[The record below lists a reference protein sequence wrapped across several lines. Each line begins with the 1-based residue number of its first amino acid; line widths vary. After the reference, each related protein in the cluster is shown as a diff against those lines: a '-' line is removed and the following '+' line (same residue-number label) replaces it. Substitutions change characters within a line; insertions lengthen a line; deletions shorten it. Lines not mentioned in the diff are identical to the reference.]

1 MMAAAVIIVYKTAI
15 LYETNIRL
23 NYYNILN
30 YRSSGDDGGSII
42 ILQWQWQALFVI
54 LLHNIAKNAAQQCQ
68 WRRCD

>member
-1 MMAAAVIIVYKTAI
+1 MAAAVIIVYKTAI

-30 YRSSGDDGGSII
+30 YRSGGERWLIDNNI
-42 ILQWQWQALFVI
+42 AMAMVGLFVI
-54 LLHNIAKNAAQQCQ
+54 LLHNIAKNAAQQWQ